1 LKSLTVILALLNDR
15 NTEIEDYF
23 NENNSILKEIYEN
36 GSRSV
41 KSEAKKVMKLCLDA
55 SDLSELLSSSQ
66 DRVQKGNPLQIQAQ
80 SIQSASSTSLLT
92 QDASP
97 TQQLFATQAS
107 SVAQQTS
114 IFSDFES
121 GSGVAE
127 TSEMFSGLELNPSSS
142 QANPQQEPSKSAF
155 DFMSEAQSHTGVVSA
170 SSDGFDLLDDVF
182 SAPPPQVQQE
192 AVKVKSRDPLGDLM
206 AAHDGQHGTS
216 SKQKP
221 RPHIQSTTIAPSATV
236 LSTPQPM
243 PFNKSSFNAST
254 PEDPF
259 RGLEASGA
267 NSTTYGNQKKSGFD
281 FLNQDSGPAKPVQPK
296 KEAFAFVDGLFG
308 KE

>member
-1 LKSLTVILALLNDR
+1 MGDGTGMSKKIDESEMKRFLMQSKAWSQVDLAKYLETRLCEASSGIQLKSLTVILALLNDR

-41 KSEAKKVMKLCLDA
+41 KSEAKKVMRLCLDA

-170 SSDGFDLLDDVF
+170 SSDGFD
-182 SAPPPQVQQE
+182 
-192 AVKVKSRDPLGDLM
+192 
-206 AAHDGQHGTS
+206 
-216 SKQKP
+216 
-221 RPHIQSTTIAPSATV
+221 
-236 LSTPQPM
+236 
-243 PFNKSSFNAST
+243 
-254 PEDPF
+254 
-259 RGLEASGA
+259 
-267 NSTTYGNQKKSGFD
+267 
-281 FLNQDSGPAKPVQPK
+281 
-296 KEAFAFVDGLFG
+296 
-308 KE
+308 